1 MKKIIF
7 LVDHKH
13 RDFPSISLIGY
24 FLHRKGHKVYFKRI
38 HEPDVEIINP
48 DVIVEAKYSRPEYYR
63 KKIKKWQEKNIKVIV
78 METEGIIQWKGFTPL
93 MNYKPD
99 FCFFWNKNHGY
110 QYDKSFYEDKTIIL
124 GCPRSDFLHKN
135 LRQLTK
141 NKSIF
146 EDLDLDKNI
155 KTITVATPNSYEDLS
170 EEKLLNVKK
179 RYNEVHKSS
188 ASFETLITHMKE
200 SRKSIQSF
208 CKSFSNSN
216 LNCNLIIKPHP
227 NENIN
232 YWNEFVKKLNDKRVK
247 ILVGKSIQDL
257 LNVSDLHVAK
267 SGCLT
272 LPEASLLEINTIELL
287 SLSESSKQILFD
299 NHMFLGTYN
308 IEKFLEI
315 EQDLHNILNN
325 EINNEIKNNHKNK
338 LKKYIENY
346 FYKYDGKRCFEYSKV
361 LDEYL
366 RNENNFIKKKKNFMT
381 LFSFMKA
388 IVIKAIKL
396 VYRSIR
402 YNETLIDNRGR
413 FDNRIKGKDK
423 DELFLKYDKNN
434 YIQNLS
440 NDL

>member
-1 MKKIIF
+1 MKKIVF
-7 LVDHKH
+7 LVDHKY

-24 FLHRKGHKVYFKRI
+24 FLQKKGHKVFFKRI

-48 DVIVEAKYSRPEYYR
+48 DVIVEAKYSRPEFYR

-93 MNYKPD
+93 MNYEPD

-110 QYDKSFYEDKTIIL
+110 KYNKSFYEGKTIVL

-141 NKSIF
+141 DNSIF

-155 KTITVATPNSYEDLS
+155 KTITVATPNSYEDLT
-170 EEKLLNVKK
+170 E
-179 RYNEVHKSS
+179 
-188 ASFETLITHMKE
+188 ETLITHMKE
-200 SRKSIQSF
+200 SRKSIEAF
-208 CKSFSNSN
+208 CKGFSNSN
-216 LNCNLIIKPHP
+216 LKCNLIIKPHP

-232 YWNEFVKKLNDKRVK
+232 FWNEFVKRLNDKRVK
-247 ILVGKSIQDL
+247 ILVGKNIQDL
-257 LNVSDLHVAK
+257 LSVSDLHIAK
-267 SGCLT
+267 TGCLT
-272 LPEASLLEINTIELL
+272 LPEASLLDINTIELL
-287 SLSESSKQILFD
+287 SLSDSSKQIFFND
-299 NHMFLGTYN
+299 HTFLGTYN
-308 IEKFLEI
+308 IEKFSEI
-315 EQDLHNILNN
+315 EKDLNDIVNN
-325 EINNEIKNNHKNK
+325 EIDNEIKNNHKNK
-338 LKKYIENY
+338 LKKYIDNY

-366 RNENNFIKKKKNFMT
+366 RNENNFSKKKITFIT
-381 LFSFMKA
+381 LFSFIRA
-388 IVIKAIKL
+388 FVIKTMKL
-396 VYRSIR
+396 VYRTIK
-402 YNETLIDNRGR
+402 YNKSLIDNRGR
-413 FDNRIKGKDK
+413 FDNRIKEKDK